1 MRVLAVTTWLPTPGS
16 SSTGAFVVKDARA
29 IAGLGHDVHLV
40 HLVPQEQYAE
50 GLAERDEVGG
60 LPVTRIPMGTSNPLQ
75 IARAGARLK
84 GLAAHADLVHTMAFS
99 SLLPMATW
107 RPAAPWVHTEHWS
120 GLTAPQTLPAS
131 WQRLLP
137 VLQRLLTRPDVVTA
151 VCDYL
156 AEPIRAV
163 RSGGSPAQHPETS
176 PAQRPETSPTV
187 VVPCI
192 VPVPEPVPERPADR
206 RRLRL
211 VSVGGLIERKDPLL
225 MVDILAEL
233 LVRGHDARLTL
244 VGQGPLEQEIR
255 TRALL
260 LDLTDRVRLTGP
272 LDRDGVLDQLARAH
286 LFLGPTR
293 GDNFFVSCAEA
304 LVAGRP
310 VVVGSTGG
318 QGEYIDP
325 AVGQTVDVQSA
336 TAYADAVESVLDR
349 TQGLTAQQVSDTV
362 GQRFS
367 VEAVAAGYQDA
378 YDLAART
385 RGSR

>member
-1 MRVLAVTTWLPTPGS
+1 MRILAVTTWLPTPGS
-16 SSTGAFVVKDARA
+16 PSTGSFVVKDAQA

-40 HLVPQEQYAE
+40 HLVPRAQYAE
-50 GLAERDEVGG
+50 GLAERDTIGGRAGSVGG
-60 LPVTRIPMGTSNPLQ
+60 LPVTRIPMETSNPLQ
-75 IARAGARLK
+75 IARAARRLR
-84 GLAAHADLVHTMAFS
+84 GMAAHADLVHTMAFS

-107 RPAAPWVHTEHWS
+107 RPQVPWVHTEHWS

-131 WQRLLP
+131 WQKVLP
-137 VLQRLLTRPDVVTA
+137 VLRRLLARPDVVTA
-151 VCDYL
+151 VCGYL
-156 AEPIRAV
+156 AEPIREV
-163 RSGGSPAQHPETS
+163 RGSRRDDPAH
-176 PAQRPETSPTV
+176 ASPTV

-192 VPVPEPVPERPADR
+192 VPVPEPVPARSVDQ

-211 VSVGGLIERKDPLL
+211 VSIGGLIERKDPLL
-225 MVDILAEL
+225 AVDTLAEL
-233 LVRGHDARLTL
+233 LIRGHDAKLTF
-244 VGQGPLEQEIR
+244 VGQGPLREQIAE
-255 TRALL
+255 RAQLF
-260 LDLTDRVRLTGP
+260 DIADRVRLTGS

-286 LFLGPTR
+286 LFFGPTR

-325 AVGQTVDVQSA
+325 SVGQTVDTQTA

-349 TQGLTAQQVSDTV
+349 TRGLTAQQISDTV

-367 VEAVAAGYQDA
+367 VAAVAAGYQDA
-378 YDLAART
+378 YDLAGGQR
-385 RGSR
+385 R

>member
-1 MRVLAVTTWLPTPGS
+1 MRILAVTTWLPTPGS
-16 SSTGAFVVKDARA
+16 PSTGAFVVKDAQA

-40 HLVPQEQYAE
+40 HLVPPAQYAE
-50 GLAERDEVGG
+50 GLAERATIGG
-60 LPVTRIPMGTSNPLQ
+60 LPVTRVPMGTNDPLQ
-75 IARAGARLK
+75 IARAGRVLRGMAE
-84 GLAAHADLVHTMAFS
+84 HADLVHTMAFS
-99 SLLPMATW
+99 SLLPLAVR
-107 RPAAPWVHTEHWS
+107 RPQAPWVHTEHWS
-120 GLTAPQTLPAS
+120 GLTAPQTLPQS

-137 VLQRLLTRPDVVTA
+137 ALKRLLARPDVATA

-156 AEPIRAV
+156 AAPIRQV
-163 RSGGSPAQHPETS
+163 RGPKLT
-176 PAQRPETSPTV
+176 T

-192 VPVPEPVPERPADR
+192 VPVPEPVPARSADD

-225 MVDILAEL
+225 AVDTLAEL
-233 LVRGHDARLTL
+233 LVRGHDARLTF
-244 VGQGPLEQEIR
+244 VGQGPLEQQIR
-255 TRALL
+255 DRARV

-272 LDRDGVLDQLARAH
+272 LDGDGVLDQLSRAH

-325 AVGQTVDVQSA
+325 AVGQTVSTQSA
-336 TAYADAVESVLDR
+336 SAYADAVESVRER
-349 TQGLTAQQVSDTV
+349 TQGLTAQQISDTV

-378 YDLAART
+378 YDRAGHGR
-385 RGSR
+385 R